1 MKDFVD
7 LVGASGA
14 SYRFRRARTVEPQR
28 IAGNYAVLR
37 PRAKG
42 FAVLHVGATDD
53 LSTVQSQCPPE
64 LLKRGSQLYIRLNVS
79 RAPRE
84 AEHADLRAKYL
95 APSPASDE
103 PR

>member
-7 LVGASGA
+7 LSGASGA
-14 SYRFRRARTVEPQR
+14 SYRFRHARTVEPQR

-53 LSTVQSQCPPE
+53 LSAAHSECPPE
-64 LLKRGSQLYIRLNVS
+64 IMKRGSQLYVRLNVS

-84 AEHADLRAKYL
+84 AEHADLQAKYG
-95 APSPASDE
+95 APARSSD
-103 PR
+103 

>member
-7 LVGASGA
+7 LSGASGA
-14 SYRFRRARTVEPQR
+14 SYRFRHVRTVEPQR

-53 LSTVQSQCPPE
+53 LSGAHSECPPE
-64 LLKRGSQLYIRLNVS
+64 ILKRGSQLYVRLNVS
-79 RAPRE
+79 RTPRE
-84 AEHADLRAKYL
+84 AEHADLQAKYG
-95 APSPASDE
+95 AAAGSSE
-103 PR
+103 